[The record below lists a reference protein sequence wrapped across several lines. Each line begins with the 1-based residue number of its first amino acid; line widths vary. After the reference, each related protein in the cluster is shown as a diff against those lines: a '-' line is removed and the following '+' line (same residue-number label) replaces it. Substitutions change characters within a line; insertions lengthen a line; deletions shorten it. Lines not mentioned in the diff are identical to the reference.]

1 MNQIIIINEIF
12 QIEKIKKLKISNY
25 QVFAI
30 NYEIHKKLDEE
41 NISHIIADELLSKKE
56 RDELYDFTVKKYKWF
71 EENQLSKKFLF
82 NDVNLFEITES
93 GIIHENLL
101 KMLIEGSIIKKIIVK
116 YEPTL
121 IYCSNEISKF
131 IKINFKGIKVKEIS
145 ENTEQITLYDNID
158 FRLNIATRTIHF
170 NISKNKYSKLK
181 SMFDKITCNLFNLWY
196 KKSSKQIILLVE
208 FNPSLFKNLIS
219 TLSSEKYTLV
229 FLNFRRP
236 ASWNLESI
244 NVLKNSKSK
253 IINPKNFLPNE
264 NHDKIISDLRLKL
277 ENIFEEESFS
287 EIFKFNNISFWPIIN
302 NKLKKIFSNRIPD
315 QVKEIIIIKNIV
327 KNLKLQCF
335 ICSNESGETERIL
348 GKTNK
353 QKIKS
358 ILLQHG
364 FSNFH
369 EETDQ
374 IRMRIDERKLIPI
387 VSDKF
392 FVWGKS
398 DYKFFKK
405 LGIDESKIVISGNPK
420 FDDFPIVK
428 TISKNQKIV
437 LITPEPITE
446 SFGHYVTKLA
456 NEYENTLTRVC
467 QILKKIEGVQI
478 IVKLHPGQNSHNDIL
493 EKKINKIDK
502 SIPIFQMKSSQEIV
516 KESDLLLNITC
527 EAVDPSTIML
537 EGLMLDKPVLEIC
550 LDKEFSFSNKGI
562 ITAFNDDNL
571 EKIIHKMLFD
581 KKFLEKNSANRNNSI
596 NNYLSNIRN
605 SSKKILDYISNW
617 N

>member
-1 MNQIIIINEIF
+1 LNQIIIINEIF
-12 QIEKIKKLKISNY
+12 QIEKIKEIKISNY

-41 NISHIIADELLSKKE
+41 NISHIIADELLSKEE

-71 EENQLSKKFLF
+71 EENRLSKEFLF

-121 IYCSNEISKF
+121 IYCSNEIFKF

-277 ENIFEEESFS
+277 ENIFEEESFY

-392 FVWGKS
+392 FVWGES

-428 TISKNQKIV
+428 KISKNQKIV

-467 QILKKIEGVQI
+467 QILKKIEGVEI
-478 IVKLHPGQNSHNDIL
+478 IVKLHPGQNSHNNIL

-502 SIPIFQMKSSQEIV
+502 SIPIFQMKSSPEIV

-562 ITAFNDDNL
+562 ITAFNNDNL

-581 KKFLEKNSANRNNSI
+581 KEFLEKNATNRNNLI
-596 NNYLSNIRN
+596 NNYLSNTRN

>member
-1 MNQIIIINEIF
+1 
-12 QIEKIKKLKISNY
+12 
-25 QVFAI
+25 
-30 NYEIHKKLDEE
+30 
-41 NISHIIADELLSKKE
+41 
-56 RDELYDFTVKKYKWF
+56 
-71 EENQLSKKFLF
+71 
-82 NDVNLFEITES
+82 
-93 GIIHENLL
+93 
-101 KMLIEGSIIKKIIVK
+101 
-116 YEPTL
+116 
-121 IYCSNEISKF
+121 
-131 IKINFKGIKVKEIS
+131 
-145 ENTEQITLYDNID
+145 
-158 FRLNIATRTIHF
+158 F

-420 FDDFPIVK
+420 FDDF
-428 TISKNQKIV
+428 
-437 LITPEPITE
+437 
-446 SFGHYVTKLA
+446 
-456 NEYENTLTRVC
+456 
-467 QILKKIEGVQI
+467 
-478 IVKLHPGQNSHNDIL
+478 
-493 EKKINKIDK
+493 
-502 SIPIFQMKSSQEIV
+502 
-516 KESDLLLNITC
+516 
-527 EAVDPSTIML
+527 
-537 EGLMLDKPVLEIC
+537 
-550 LDKEFSFSNKGI
+550 
-562 ITAFNDDNL
+562 
-571 EKIIHKMLFD
+571 
-581 KKFLEKNSANRNNSI
+581 
-596 NNYLSNIRN
+596 
-605 SSKKILDYISNW
+605 
-617 N
+617 